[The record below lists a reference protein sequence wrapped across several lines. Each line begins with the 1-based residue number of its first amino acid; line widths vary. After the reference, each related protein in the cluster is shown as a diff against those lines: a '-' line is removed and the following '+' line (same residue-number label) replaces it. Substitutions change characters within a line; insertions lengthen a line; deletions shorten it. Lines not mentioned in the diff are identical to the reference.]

1 MVRQGTG
8 LTSPGSR
15 PVPVIKTF
23 NAQSLKQTGT
33 GDSMIYSCSDEN
45 DYHKAEKSWR
55 SAFIPEEEFILN
67 RAKKHIFYVVW
78 TGKQGVLTWPAV
90 RISDCYI
97 TVDMTVPMLMV
108 EHIYDLS
115 EYEVVPHEAVSPLF
129 LYLEGKINSES
140 FGIVLKHSHPVPLL
154 EFNAKMGFP
163 NIEEED
169 LRYLAEDL
177 GVL

>member
-1 MVRQGTG
+1 MLRRERLPQGREELEVG
-8 LTSPGSR
+8 L
-15 PVPVIKTF
+15 
-23 NAQSLKQTGT
+23 
-33 GDSMIYSCSDEN
+33 YSGRGVYPQQDKEA
-45 DYHKAEKSWR
+45 D
-55 SAFIPEEEFILN
+55 
-67 RAKKHIFYVVW
+67 FYVVW
-78 TGKQGVLTWPAV
+78 TGRQGVFAWPAV

-97 TVDMTVPMLMV
+97 TLDMTVPMLMV

-163 NIEEED
+163 NIEEKS
-169 LRYLAEDL
+169 
-177 GVL
+177 